1 MKRFLILS
9 VSLFGAISNLT
20 FAQKHTVSIQIQN
33 LSTAKGQL
41 LISIFNKATGFPE
54 QVSAAYN
61 TLVFKEPLRK
71 NLVLFLPKGT
81 YALAIVHDKNN
92 NNKMDKNVFGAP
104 TEPYGVSLNK
114 TYLLKAPLFEENK
127 FVMQSDTSLTIQLK

>member
-1 MKRFLILS
+1 MKRLLILS
-9 VSLFGAISNLT
+9 VSLLGAISNLA
-20 FAQKHTVSIQIQN
+20 FAQKHAVSIQLQN

-41 LISIFNKATGFPE
+41 LISIFNKANGFPE
-54 QVSAAYN
+54 EVSAAYS
-61 TLVFKEPLRK
+61 TVVFKEPLRK

-81 YALAIVHDKNN
+81 YALAIVHDKNK
-92 NNKMDKNVFGAP
+92 NNKMDKNLFGAP

-127 FVMQSDTSLTIQLK
+127 FVMQSDTSLTIYLK

>member
-1 MKRFLILS
+1 MKRLLILS
-9 VSLFGAISNLT
+9 VSLLGVLGNLS
-20 FAQKHTVSIQIQN
+20 FAQKHTLSIQLQN

-41 LISIFNKATGFPE
+41 LISIFNNATGYPE
-54 QVSAAYN
+54 QVSAAYS
-61 TLVFKEPLRK
+61 TVVFKEPLHK

-81 YALAIVHDKNN
+81 YAMAIVHDKNK

-127 FVMQSDTSLTIQLK
+127 FVLQRDTSLMIQLK